1 MLFEEA
7 KFIGDVMYKLRP
19 EDVFP
24 LCNLGSSDEDLAKHR
39 QPWIDEYIFKPARE
53 KGYEVINIDIKE
65 LRVTSEKSL

>member
-24 LCNLGSSDEDLAKHR
+24 LCNLGSSDEDLAKHGSLGLMNISSN
-39 QPWIDEYIFKPARE
+39 PLE
-53 KGYEVINIDIKE
+53 KKDTK
-65 LRVTSEKSL
+65 

>member
-39 QPWIDEYIFKPARE
+39 QPWIFEFIFKL
-53 KGYEVINIDIKE
+53 IN
-65 LRVTSEKSL
+65 VFTS